1 MARKRVHYKTFAY
14 DDETGALLY
23 KIHCIAHNALVED
36 GDLSSALMNVMH
48 KVRVLSRLRQSND
61 YVLFTSEE
69 TDSESDS
76 YVSQSGK
83 LSEPRSPSKK
93 RRDRKRKAAQLQKAR
108 EQSLFNDYDFV
119 PEYQMTYEYIVA
131 SEQEQTYMD
140 SQSGSL
146 PAGQDANPD
155 IQTSEQEDQGAIT
168 TGFNTDVPG
177 NMFASKTATDP
188 LRMDGYV
195 ENFDLSTF
203 LQRPL
208 QIYSVDWNVA
218 DFLRETF
225 RPWTLY
231 LSHPAIVRK
240 LDNYLY
246 IRGTLKITLMLNG
259 TQYHYGK
266 GILSYN
272 PLISGNQPLRTP
284 GSAPV
289 IDNVTY
295 SQRPH
300 ILFDP
305 SDSVGG
311 EMELPFVYDQ
321 TWLELTDGFK
331 VDDMGELTL
340 SSFGR
345 LGMASGETDSVRI
358 TVFAHFK
365 PDVVLSGST
374 TQLVSQS
381 GKKDEYGDGIISKP
395 ATSIA
400 RWAGYLTTVPE
411 IAPFAL
417 ATQMGANAIGGIAKL
432 FGYSRPVNVE
442 PVRKYRP
449 TFVGNIANS
458 SIEEAVDKLS
468 FDPKQETT
476 IDPRITGY
484 GSGGDDLTINS
495 IASRYS
501 YLTSTAWSTS
511 ESQGTHLA
519 SLRVSPALFGKQT
532 IAAEEQMVMT
542 PMCFAAQP
550 FKYWRGSI
558 KVRVQVVCSKFH
570 KGRLRLVYDPKGLT
584 NATLDWIGGYHEVMD
599 ISEKTDMEF
608 TINWN
613 QPVAYREVQNVVT
626 GDTLAAENHTPIDG
640 LVQTAEPITNSEKF
654 SNGIFAIFVQN
665 ELVRPDTGDTYTP
678 RINIFVSAGDDF
690 EVATPDTV
698 GMQTISYLSSQ
709 SGAITDAQPSDS
721 APLGHDI
728 DSKDVGG
735 RMQDMPGNSVVY
747 FGETFHTFRDMLK
760 RYCLSET
767 ILSPDTSSIG
777 RQSSFWLW
785 RVYHK
790 VFPRYRGGGNTI
802 ETFSYAR
809 LTLMNYLT
817 PAFVARRGG
826 LRWKYVYTS
835 CNGPSF
841 IPAGRFQMSRYEG
854 APTAD
859 DNACFPMGSTGQ
871 GGNEDLQIDLVT
883 TFAEDTW
890 GGGYTTS
897 LTVNPTVE
905 VEYPYY
911 SNLRFKRA
919 SNLSYTTGDASAAR
933 GTLLVPGNG
942 NSDPIAGSHALDI
955 FVAAGE
961 DFNLVWFLS
970 CPYVYAQ
977 KFPRQTF

>member
-1 MARKRVHYKTFAY
+1 
-14 DDETGALLY
+14 
-23 KIHCIAHNALVED
+23 
-36 GDLSSALMNVMH
+36 
-48 KVRVLSRLRQSND
+48 
-61 YVLFTSEE
+61 
-69 TDSESDS
+69 
-76 YVSQSGK
+76 
-83 LSEPRSPSKK
+83 
-93 RRDRKRKAAQLQKAR
+93 
-108 EQSLFNDYDFV
+108 
-119 PEYQMTYEYIVA
+119 
-131 SEQEQTYMD
+131 
-140 SQSGSL
+140 
-146 PAGQDANPD
+146 
-155 IQTSEQEDQGAIT
+155 
-168 TGFNTDVPG
+168 
-177 NMFASKTATDP
+177 
-188 LRMDGYV
+188 MDGYV

-208 QIYSVDWNVA
+208 QILSVDWDVA
-218 DFLRETF
+218 DFLRESF
-225 RPWTLY
+225 RPWDLY

-246 IRGTLKITLMLNG
+246 IRGTLKVTLMLNG

-272 PLISGNQPLRTP
+272 PLVSGNQPARTP

-289 IDNVTY
+289 LDNVTY

-311 EMELPFVYDQ
+311 EMELPFVFDQ
-321 TWLELTDGFK
+321 TWLELTNDTQLE
-331 VDDMGELTL
+331 DMGEMTL
-340 SSFGR
+340 SSFSQ
-345 LGMASGETDSVRI
+345 LGMANGETDSVRI
-358 TVFAHFK
+358 TIFAHFM

-381 GKKDEYGDGIISKP
+381 GKRDEYGDGIISKP
-395 ATSIA
+395 AAAIA
-400 RWAGYLTTVPE
+400 RWAGYLTAVPE

-417 ATQMGANAIGGIAKL
+417 ATQIGADAVGGIAKL

-449 TFVGNIANS
+449 TYAGNIANT
-458 SIEEAVDKLS
+458 SIEEAADKLT

-495 IASRYS
+495 IASRFS
-501 YLTSTAWSTS
+501 YLTSTSWAVSDT
-511 ESQGTHLA
+511 QGTHLA

-532 IAAEEQMVMT
+532 IALEDQMVMT

-550 FKYWRGSI
+550 FRYWRGSI

-570 KGRLRLVYDPKGLT
+570 KGRIRLVYDPKGLT

-613 QPVAYREVQNVVT
+613 QPVAYREVKNVVT
-626 GDTLAAENHTPIDG
+626 GATLADENHTPVDG
-640 LVQTAEPITNSEKF
+640 AAPTTEPITNDEDYT
-654 SNGIFAIFVQN
+654 NGVFAIFVQN

-678 RINIFVSAGDDF
+678 RINLFVAAGDDF

-698 GMQTISYLSSQ
+698 GTQTISYLSSQ

-728 DSKDVGG
+728 ESKEVGG
-735 RMQDMPGNSVVY
+735 QMKDMPGNSVVY

-760 RYCLSET
+760 RYCYSET
-767 ILSPDTSSIG
+767 ILSPDTSG
-777 RQSSFWLW
+777 DTTQSSHWLW
-785 RVYHK
+785 RLYHK
-790 VFPRYRGGGNTI
+790 VFPRYRGGGTTI
-802 ETFSYAR
+802 ATFEFSR
-809 LTLMNYLT
+809 MTLMNYLT

-826 LRWKYVYTS
+826 IRWKYVYTS
-835 CNGPSF
+835 CDGSFSGPL
-841 IPAGRFQMSRYEG
+841 GRFQITRYEG
-854 APTAD
+854 APNSD
-859 DNACFPMGSTGQ
+859 DNACFPMGSTGSA
-871 GGNEDLQIDLVT
+871 GNPDLQIRPIT
-883 TFAEDTW
+883 AFSEDTW
-890 GGGYTTS
+890 DGGYTTT
-897 LTVNPTVE
+897 LKENPTVE

-919 SNLSYTTGDASAAR
+919 NDLSYTTGDESAAR
-933 GTLLVPGNG
+933 GTLLIPGNG
-942 NSDPIAGSHALDI
+942 NSDPIAGSHAVDL

-977 KFPRQTF
+977 TFPSS